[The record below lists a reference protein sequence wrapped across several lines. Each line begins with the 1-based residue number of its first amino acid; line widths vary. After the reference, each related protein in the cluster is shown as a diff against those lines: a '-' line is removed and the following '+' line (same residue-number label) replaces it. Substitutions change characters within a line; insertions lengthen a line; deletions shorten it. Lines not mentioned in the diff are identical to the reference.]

1 MGIRTRINKLRAQ
14 LKEVRQQVKGDICII
29 QEEVDGTAS
38 IKEGDKR
45 KGFQSVDEAEKY
57 LNERKNCTMF
67 IIVTKVG
74 GPSEEETT
82 ERRDE

>member
-1 MGIRTRINKLRAQ
+1 MEIRTRINKLRAQ
-14 LKEVRQQVKGDICII
+14 LKGVRQQVKGDICII

-45 KGFQSVDEAEKY
+45 RGFQSVDEAEKY

-67 IIVTKVG
+67 IIVTEVG

>member
-1 MGIRTRINKLRAQ
+1 MEIRTRINKLRAQ
-14 LKEVRQQVKGDICII
+14 LEEVRQQVKGDVCII

-38 IKEGDKR
+38 IKEGNKR
-45 KGFQSVDEAEKY
+45 RCFQSVDEAEKY
-57 LNERKNCTMF
+57 LNERKNCTVF
-67 IIVTKVG
+67 IIVTQVG